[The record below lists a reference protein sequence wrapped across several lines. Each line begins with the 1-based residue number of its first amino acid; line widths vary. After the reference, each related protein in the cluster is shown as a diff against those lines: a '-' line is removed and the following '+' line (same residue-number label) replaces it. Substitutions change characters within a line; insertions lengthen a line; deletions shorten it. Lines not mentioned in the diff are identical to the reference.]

1 LSKQEFHVGFKT
13 GTFTGDGN
21 ETQAIT
27 GVGFQPK
34 RVEVVK
40 HLDGDGD
47 SWVFVKTDRH
57 AADRCTTHYSS
68 YHLNRANRIKS
79 LDADGFT
86 VGNDNI
92 NVSAQ
97 VYDYCAWG

>member
-1 LSKQEFHVGFKT
+1 
-13 GTFTGDGN
+13 
-21 ETQAIT
+21 
-27 GVGFQPK
+27 
-34 RVEVVK
+34 
-40 HLDGDGD
+40 
-47 SWVFVKTDRH
+47 VKTDRH

-92 NVSAQ
+92 NVNEQ